1 MSVLSIENVSFSYR
15 KNRYVLKDINFSF
28 EKGKTYAIMGK
39 SGSGKTTLLSLISG
53 LETVKTGKILY
64 NGKDISEVDKEF
76 YRSRDIGVVFQNF
89 NLLPHLTAIENVILS
104 MDVSGLKLNSKEK
117 KKKAMEL
124 LEKVGL
130 DEDKANRRILK
141 LSGGEQQ
148 RVAIARAVSYDPDI
162 VIADEPTGNLDFST
176 ETEIMDLLTGLAKE
190 DDRCVIIVT
199 HAPSVAE
206 RADTVYTIASQEKA
220 IARPKKV
227 PSGIAEGS

>member
-15 KNRYVLKDINFSF
+15 KNRYVLKDISFSF

-53 LETVKTGKILY
+53 LETVRDGKILY
-64 NGKDISEVDKEF
+64 NGKDISAIDKEF

-104 MDVSGLKLNSKEK
+104 MDVSGVKLSAKEK
-117 KKKAMEL
+117 MKKAMDL

-162 VIADEPTGNLDFST
+162 VIADEPTGNLDYST

-190 DDRCVIIVT
+190 DNKCVIIVT

-206 RADTVYTIASQEKA
+206 RADTVYTIASQEKITA
-220 IARPKKV
+220 KPKKSAV
-227 PSGIAEGS
+227 SV

>member
-1 MSVLSIENVSFSYR
+1 MSVLSIENVSFAYR
-15 KNRYVLKDINFSF
+15 KNKYVLKDITFSF

-53 LETVKTGKILY
+53 LETVRDGRILY
-64 NGKDISEVDKEF
+64 NGKDIAGIDKEQ

-89 NLLPHLTAIENVILS
+89 NLLPHLTALENVILS
-104 MDVSGLKLNSKEK
+104 MDVSGLKMSAKEK
-117 KKKAMEL
+117 HRKAMEL
-124 LEKVGL
+124 FEKVGL

-148 RVAIARAVSYDPDI
+148 RVAIARAISYDPDI

-199 HAPSVAE
+199 HSKTVAD
-206 RADTVYTIASQEKA
+206 RADTVYTIFSQEKA
-220 IARPKKV
+220 SPRPKK
-227 PSGIAEGS
+227 AAAAALT